1 MASNRS
7 NVHCRKRVLVR
18 YGWRDILRQAN
29 AGSYGLLLLPFALLI
44 MLFPPTMIALLK
56 LAVVIVSLLSC

>member
-1 MASNRS
+1 
-7 NVHCRKRVLVR
+7 VLVR
-18 YGWRDILRQAN
+18 CGWRDILWQAN